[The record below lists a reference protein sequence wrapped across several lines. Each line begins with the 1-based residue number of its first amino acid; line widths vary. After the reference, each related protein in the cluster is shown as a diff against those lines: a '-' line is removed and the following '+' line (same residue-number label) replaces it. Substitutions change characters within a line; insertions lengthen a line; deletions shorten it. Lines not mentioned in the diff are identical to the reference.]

1 VEVEDTGKHASLT
14 PAALRFIVYG
24 LVSKMQ
30 NYQVE
35 PLFISLPKI
44 EMERDKLD
52 VRTFAFIRLVELEI
66 KKKLFLLRS

>member
-1 VEVEDTGKHASLT
+1 
-14 PAALRFIVYG
+14 
-24 LVSKMQ
+24 MQ

-66 KKKLFLLRS
+66 KKKLFFLLRSLKNSADNAIKLFWGFN